1 MTAQVFLCSRYANAM
16 LKSLTGLVFNFSFFL
31 FLQDHNYCCAASCL
45 VSITFLSKISLDL
58 CMSWEI

>member
-1 MTAQVFLCSRYANAM
+1 MS
-16 LKSLTGLVFNFSFFL
+16 KSLTGLVFNFSFFL